1 MAAQEGQDLHALW
14 LHTSH
19 HYNWHEY
26 RTEAADITIAQP
38 RLIAVLLTWRGLPKS
53 GTNSQ
58 DSSCSFRASK
68 LLMHLFS

>member
-1 MAAQEGQDLHALW
+1 MAAQEGQDMHALW

-19 HYNWHEY
+19 HYHWHEH

-38 RLIAVLLTWRGLPKS
+38 RLIAVLQHGGGCRKREQTPK
-53 GTNSQ
+53 TPPPTI
-58 DSSCSFRASK
+58 RASE